1 MTPRGRHLAICGG
14 VAVASGAWGLYWLPQ
29 RAFEEAGLTGGWG
42 TIAQYLVPLVLMAPL
57 VAWRRMK
64 GRATGLGMPLLG
76 LLLGGGIVCYA
87 NSFLL
92 TEVVR
97 ALLLFYLTPVWAT
110 ILEIVVLRQRPGWS
124 RALSLALAVA
134 GVWLVIGTTGELP
147 LPRNAGDWLALIGG
161 AMVAAGAAR
170 AQAVQP
176 DSIVSLLFAYF
187 VYGSLVALAT
197 SLLLAHEL
205 GPMPGTA
212 PLLAMLPW
220 LVLLAVIFLIP
231 TNGILIWSPAKIGAG
246 LFGILILSELVF
258 GTISA
263 ALWAGETFGWRE
275 AAGCTLVI
283 LAGLSEVVLS
293 RGPSTSKP

>member
-1 MTPRGRHLAICGG
+1 MRHPRHLAICAS
-14 VAVASGAWGLYWLPQ
+14 VAFASGLWGLYWLPQ
-29 RAFEEAGLTGGWG
+29 RMLEDGGLTGGWG
-42 TIAQYLVPLVLMAPL
+42 TIVQYLIPLVLMAPL
-57 VAWRRMK
+57 VGWRALQR
-64 GRATGLGMPLLG
+64 RSTGLGMPLLG
-76 LLLGGGIVCYA
+76 VLLGGGIVCYA

-110 ILEIVVLRQRPGWS
+110 VLEIVVLRQRPGWS
-124 RALSLALAVA
+124 RALSLVLAIA

-161 AMVAAGAAR
+161 AMVAAGATR

-187 VYGSLVALAT
+187 LYGSLVALLT
-197 SLLLAHEL
+197 SLLLADEL
-205 GPMPGTA
+205 GPMPGID

-220 LVLLAVIFLIP
+220 LVLLAVVFLIP

-258 GTISA
+258 GTITA
-263 ALWAGETFGWRE
+263 ALWAGERFGWRE
-275 AAGCTLVI
+275 ATGCTLVI
-283 LAGLSEVVLS
+283 LAGVSEVLLG
-293 RGPSTSKP
+293 RGPARAKP